1 MADSQFKLMVY
12 SGRGLELETSAA
24 MVTVPSAMGEI
35 GFLPNHCD
43 FIGILESGKV
53 AYQMTAKP
61 GEKPETFEVEGGVC
75 TFANNTLRLLADSVQ
90 M

>member
-1 MADSQFKLMVY
+1 MADAQFKLMVY
-12 SGRGLELETSAA
+12 SGRGLELETEAA
-24 MVTVPSAMGEI
+24 MVTIPSALGEI

-53 AYQMTAKP
+53 AYQTTTKP
-61 GEKPETFEVEGGVC
+61 GEKPETFSVEGGVC
-75 TFANNTLRLLADSVQ
+75 TFANNTLRLLADAVE